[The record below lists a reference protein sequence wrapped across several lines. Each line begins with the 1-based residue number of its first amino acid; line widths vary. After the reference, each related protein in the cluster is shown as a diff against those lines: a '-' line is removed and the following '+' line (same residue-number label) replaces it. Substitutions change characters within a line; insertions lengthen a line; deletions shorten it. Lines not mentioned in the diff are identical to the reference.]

1 MQKKLFYTVFTIEG
15 LNRERFFNTLQK
27 KGITAHNL
35 KTLGAK
41 KTEFAIDSEDL
52 KKFFANFNNGQY
64 SFLKGEFRSYWRTSC
79 QITEKNSKVG
89 KIRKTERSDF

>member
-1 MQKKLFYTVFTIEG
+1 MSKWICLKREETGRLGETVRKATCKK
-15 LNRERFFNTLQK
+15 RAHSRK
-27 KGITAHNL
+27 KA
-35 KTLGAK
+35 
-41 KTEFAIDSEDL
+41 FL